1 MYYKK
6 EIEITEEDELIIE
19 KLGELLCLTKID
31 DYFYLGDLEFFAQ
44 LKLFTS
50 EFEEAYESSTL
61 TKYFTDKY
69 YYRWVRNNM
78 INKFTGLLEA
88 LFKGLL
94 EQFNEDADGN
104 LTYKNCRAYRTYNIV
119 TQSEE
124 QAESDTHDVTS
135 RILQLN
141 EVQAYKNNEL
151 QIEDNLIQTLECF
164 YIKVEQGKVDGIIKK
179 ELIRELRVLI
189 YKRMCDLLEAN
200 FKRSSCVEAIQYRLM
215 LGILTGVIDKGFTP
229 QFKKEHYERYEV
241 AKNVTVEL
249 KSEFKH
255 FSAVYAKLRHYK
267 KSLIRI

>member
-1 MYYKK
+1 MFK
-6 EIEITEEDELIIE
+6 EEIKITEEDKLIIE

-31 DYFYLGDLEFFAQ
+31 DYFYVGDLEFFAQ

-50 EFEEAYESSTL
+50 EFEEAYDCGMS
-61 TKYFTDKY
+61 KYFSQKNY
-69 YYRWVRNNM
+69 YKWVRNNV

-94 EQFNEDADGN
+94 QHFNEDEDGV
-104 LTYKNCRAYRTYNIV
+104 LSYKNCRAYRTFNLV

-141 EVQAYKNNEL
+141 EVQAYENGMLE
-151 QIEDNLIQTLECF
+151 IEDNLIQTLECF
-164 YIKVEQGKVDGIIKK
+164 YIKVEQEKVDAIIKK
-179 ELIRELRVLI
+179 ELIKELRVLI

-215 LGILTGVIDKGFTP
+215 LGILIGVIDKGFTP
-229 QFKKEHYERYEV
+229 QFKKEAYENYEV
-241 AKNVTVEL
+241 AKNVRVDM

-255 FSAVYAKLRHYK
+255 FSGVYAKLRHYK
-267 KSLIRI
+267 KSLIRL

>member
-1 MYYKK
+1 MYFKE
-6 EIEITEEDELIIE
+6 EIEITKEDELIIE

-31 DYFYLGDLEFFAQ
+31 DYFYMNDQEFFVQ
-44 LKLFTS
+44 LGLFTS

-94 EQFNEDADGN
+94 QQFNEDEDGV
-104 LTYKNCRAYRTYNIV
+104 LSYKNCRAYRTYNIV

-124 QAESDTHDVTS
+124 QAETTHDVSS
-135 RILQLN
+135 RILQLE
-141 EVQAYKNNEL
+141 EVKAYKNDEL
-151 QIEDNLIQTLECF
+151 QIEDNLIQVLECF
-164 YIKVEQGKVDGIIKK
+164 YIKVEQEKVDAIIKK
-179 ELIRELRVLI
+179 ELIKELRVLI

-200 FKRSSCVEAIQYRLM
+200 FKRSNCVETILYRLM
-215 LGILTGVIDKGFTP
+215 LGILIGVIDKGFEP
-229 QFKKEHYERYEV
+229 QFKKEHYDRFEV
-241 AKNVTVEL
+241 AKNVTVDL

-255 FSAVYAKLRHYK
+255 FSAVYRKFRHYK
-267 KSLIRI
+267 KSLIRL

>member
-1 MYYKK
+1 MYYKE
-6 EIEITEEDELIIE
+6 EIQITTEDKVIIE
-19 KLGELLCLTKID
+19 KLGELLSLTKID

-61 TKYFTDKY
+61 TKWFSDKY

-94 EQFNEDADGN
+94 QQFNEDEDGV
-104 LTYKNCRAYRTYNIV
+104 LSYKNCRAYRTFNLV

-124 QAESDTHDVTS
+124 QAESDTHDVSS

-141 EVQAYKNNEL
+141 EVKAYENGMLE
-151 QIEDNLIQTLECF
+151 IEDNLIQTLECF

-200 FKRSSCVEAIQYRLM
+200 FKRSNCVEVIQYRLM
-215 LGILTGVIDKGFTP
+215 LGILTGVIDKGFEP
-229 QFKKEHYERYEV
+229 QFKKEHYDRFEV
-241 AKNVTVEL
+241 AKNVTVDL

-255 FSAVYAKLRHYK
+255 FSAVYRKFRHYK
-267 KSLIRI
+267 KSLIRL

>member
-6 EIEITEEDELIIE
+6 EIEITEDDKVIIE
-19 KLGELLCLTKID
+19 KLGELLCLSKID
-31 DYFYLGDLEFFAQ
+31 DYFYMNDQEFFAQ

-50 EFEEAYESSTL
+50 EFEEAYD
-61 TKYFTDKY
+61 KGFGRYFSDKY
-69 YYRWVRNNM
+69 YYKWTRNNAVY
-78 INKFTGLLEA
+78 KFTALLEA

-124 QAESDTHDVTS
+124 QAESTHDVSS
-135 RILQLN
+135 RILDLN
-141 EVQAYKNNEL
+141 EVKAYENGMLE
-151 QIEDNLIQTLECF
+151 IEDNLIQTLECF
-164 YIKVEQGKVDGIIKK
+164 YIKVEQEKVDGIIKK
-179 ELIRELRVLI
+179 ELIKELRTLI
-189 YKRMCDLLEAN
+189 YQRMCDLLEAN
-200 FKRSSCVEAIQYRLM
+200 FKRSNCVEAIQYRLM
-215 LGILTGVIDKGFTP
+215 LGILIGVIDKGFTP